1 MSIVYLIATLFFILT
16 MLIIYYLADIKRL
29 EEEDR
34 GRFKGGRIIGLLF
47 DIM

>member
-29 EEEDR
+29 EEEEAAKRD
-34 GRFKGGRIIGLLF
+34 
-47 DIM
+47 